1 MSKRRHPEAH
11 RVEVEW
17 VDSSYHSG
25 SPGWQS
31 HSEVLAAR
39 RRVVRCLSV
48 GLLIADDKH
57 GVTIASSAHG
67 NELAGTMSIPRGA
80 VTKVRHIWRA
90 KP

>member
-17 VDSSYHSG
+17 VDSSYHTARA
-25 SPGWQS
+25 GWQA
-31 HSEVLAAR
+31 HDEVIAER

-57 GVTIASSAHG
+57 GVTLASSAHG
-67 NELAGTMSIPRGA
+67 NDLAGTMSIPRGA
-80 VTKVRHIWRA
+80 ITKVRILWKA
-90 KP
+90 SS